1 MPCKKMNIVAP
12 KIDPGGESMG
22 GIRRLAMVSLRAGF
36 SPFFLCLR
44 ASRPVLAPPPKSLQE
59 NRLYARNSFDR
70 DRTVGVGWCCNAK
83 T

>member
-36 SPFFLCLR
+36 SPLFLCLR
-44 ASRPVLAPPPKSLQE
+44 ASRSGPSATLGTAAKV
-59 NRLYARNSFDR
+59 
-70 DRTVGVGWCCNAK
+70 VGRQDGGASS
-83 T
+83 